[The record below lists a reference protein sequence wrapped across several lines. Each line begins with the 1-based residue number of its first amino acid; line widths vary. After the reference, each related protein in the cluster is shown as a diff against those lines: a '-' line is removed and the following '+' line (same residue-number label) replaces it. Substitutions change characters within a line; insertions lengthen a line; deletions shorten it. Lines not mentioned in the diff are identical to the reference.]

1 MRSPVATRKEDLMGK
16 IILSEFVTLDG
27 VMQDPGGVGEFDQG
41 GWQVP
46 FFDDDIN
53 AYAGEV
59 LFESDALLL
68 GRVTFES
75 FAQAWPSF
83 TDEQGFA
90 DRMNSLPKFVA
101 SRTLSEPLEWNGTL
115 IRGDVPGEAKRL
127 KEDHT
132 LLINGSGELA
142 QVLMNEGLVDDYRIW
157 VHPVVLGAGKRLFRD
172 GQEISGLTLRDVRQT
187 SKGVVILA
195 MDAGGERTGS
205 PT

>member
-1 MRSPVATRKEDLMGK
+1 MGK

-41 GWQVP
+41 GWQIP

-59 LFESDALLL
+59 LNEADALLL
-68 GRVTFES
+68 GRMTFES
-75 FAQAWPSF
+75 FAQAWPTL

-90 DRMNSLPKFVA
+90 DRMNRLPKFVA

-115 IRGDVPGEAKRL
+115 IRDTVPGEVRRL

-132 LLINGSGELA
+132 LLINGSGELS
-142 QVLMNEGLVDDYRIW
+142 QVLIKDGLVDDFRIW
-157 VHPVVLGAGKRLFRD
+157 IHPVVLGAGKRLFRD
-172 GQEISGLTLRDVRQT
+172 DYGTTALTLRDVRQT

-195 MDAGGERTGS
+195 MDA
-205 PT
+205 